1 MGLNLGLGTVG
12 ANAFF
17 DQQRKLE
24 QYDYEKA
31 KRDSELSMLPE
42 KTAADRSGH
51 QLRGKQN
58 TANLGLVDAQTKNAS
73 EKLELEGKLTE
84 GALGRVNT
92 ENETK
97 DMQARTARDKALLDS
112 ALSQVDV
119 EDLPRAVQ
127 IKKQAGVLK
136 DVDAG
141 QAVLAGIAKLSHARD
156 TSGLVKFINDIGA
169 TAPDGKRPGALAASV
184 GTIPNPQD
192 QNDKLLVALD
202 EDGQPVIDG
211 HGNPIAFSTKALN
224 HFLPKP
230 ETKVVSP
237 GATIGT
243 MENDGKFSP
252 AYTAPGNPYRSRG
265 EGGPSLAQQNTNQQ
279 IEISRRKLAGM
290 DPAEIRRKTQKFTD
304 TGRDNPD
311 YDPAI
316 ASHARLAAK
325 RKYGDDAWYD
335 EQGASPQPDSQQTQ
349 GAAERFASDQAM
361 KGFKL
366 GKQTDKGFEVFNSA
380 GKLVGHYE

>member
-1 MGLNLGLGTVG
+1 MVG
-12 ANAFF
+12 MNAAF

-42 KTAADRSGH
+42 KTAADRSAM
-51 QLRGKQN
+51 QLRDAQSKSGLELIGKQ
-58 TANLGLVDAQTKNAS
+58 TENAS
-73 EKLELEGKLTE
+73 NKLALEGKQTQ
-84 GALGRVNT
+84 GALGRVDT

-97 DMQARTARDKALLDS
+97 DLQSGTARDKALLDS
-112 ALSQVDV
+112 MLSQVDV
-119 EDLPRAVQ
+119 EDLPRAIE
-127 IKKQAGVLK
+127 IKKQAGILK
-136 DVDAG
+136 EVDAG
-141 QAVLAGIAKLSHARD
+141 QAALAGMAKLMHASD
-156 TSGLVKFINDIGA
+156 TPGLVRFINDMGA
-169 TAPDGKRPGALAASV
+169 TAPEGNRPASLAASV
-184 GTIPNPQD
+184 GTIPNPQNPD
-192 QNDKLLVALD
+192 DKLLVALD
-202 EDGQPVIDG
+202 EDGKPVIDG
-211 HGNPIAFSTKALN
+211 HGNPVAFSTKALN

-252 AYTAPGNPYRSRG
+252 AYTAPGRPYHSRG
-265 EGGPSLAQQNTNQQ
+265 ENGPSLAQQSTNQQ

-290 DPAEIRRKTQKFTD
+290 DPAEIKRKTQKFTD

-311 YDPAI
+311 FDPAI

-335 EQGASPQPDSQQTQ
+335 EQGASPQPNSQQTQ
-349 GAAERFASDQAM
+349 GTAERFASDQAM
-361 KGFKL
+361 KGYKL

>member
-1 MGLNLGLGTVG
+1 MVG
-12 ANAFF
+12 MNAAF

-42 KTAADRSGH
+42 KTAADRSAM
-51 QLRGKQN
+51 QLRDAQSKSGLELIGKQ
-58 TANLGLVDAQTKNAS
+58 TENAS
-73 EKLELEGKLTE
+73 NKLALEGKQTQ

-97 DMQARTARDKALLDS
+97 DLQAGTARDKALLDS
-112 ALSQVDV
+112 MLSQVDV

-156 TSGLVKFINDIGA
+156 TSGLVRFINDIGA
-169 TAPDGKRPGALAASV
+169 TAPEGKRPASLAASV
-184 GTIPNPQD
+184 GTIPNPQNPD
-192 QNDKLLVALD
+192 DKLLVALD
-202 EDGQPVIDG
+202 EDGKPVIDG

-243 MENDGKFSP
+243 MDNDGKFSP
-252 AYTAPGNPYRSRG
+252 AYTAPGRPYQQRG

-290 DPAEIRRKTQKFTD
+290 DPGEIRRKTQKFTD

-335 EQGASPQPDSQQTQ
+335 EQGASPQPNSQQTQ
-349 GAAERFASDQAM
+349 GTAERFASDQAM
-361 KGFKL
+361 KGYKL